1 MGEGQWTGERRG
13 SWAERPGPNGI
24 RIAAVQQGD
33 LARHEYAAVPRAE
46 LFGRPRGNLNGK
58 PGSSAVGVRPV
69 AKALDILGAFD
80 RHHQELG
87 VTELAERLGLPKN
100 NVFRLLATLETR
112 GYVAQN
118 RKGGCYR
125 LGLKTF
131 ELGNVFLHHLGIQ
144 RHARP
149 VLDNL
154 VGKCNETA
162 YLAVADG
169 SDVVYVLM
177 RETTDRVGVMP
188 RLGHRFPAYCTASGK
203 VQLAFES
210 QDRLQELYKGRLLRQ
225 LTANTITEFD
235 RLQEHLAEV
244 ARQGYAV
251 DNEELE
257 CGVCCVAAPVRD
269 YSHRVVAGV
278 GLSGPGS
285 RFPLVRIEA
294 ELAPLVKEAA
304 AKISQRLG
312 YEVAAEALG

>member
-1 MGEGQWTGERRG
+1 MG
-13 SWAERPGPNGI
+13 GP
-24 RIAAVQQGD
+24 QM
-33 LARHEYAAVPRAE
+33 LAR
-46 LFGRPRGNLNGK
+46 LRGNSNGNH
-58 PGSSAVGVRPV
+58 GSPEAGVRPV

-87 VTELAERLGLPKN
+87 VTELAERLGLHKN

-118 RKGGCYR
+118 RKGGSYR

-149 VLDNL
+149 VLGNL

-162 YLAVADG
+162 YLAVTDG
-169 SDVVYVLM
+169 KDVVYVLM
-177 RETTDRVGVMP
+177 HETTHRVRVIP
-188 RLGHRFPAYCTASGK
+188 RLGHRLPAHCTASGK

-210 QDRLQELYKGRLLRQ
+210 QDRLQELFKDHPLPKLSE
-225 LTANTITEFD
+225 NTITEFD
-235 RLQEHLAEV
+235 RLRGHLAEV

-251 DNEELE
+251 DNQELE

-278 GLSGPGS
+278 GLSGPVS
-285 RFPLVRIEA
+285 RFPLDRIEA
-294 ELAPLVKEAA
+294 ELVPLVKEAA

-312 YEVAAEALG
+312 YEIAAEALV